1 MNAVLERILAT
12 ETVTDGTA
20 TLPLRHPDF
29 PTLPVAI
36 DPAEGAFLAQL
47 IREVNPAVSLEIGM
61 AYGVSTLFIAEA
73 LASLAHPVRHI
84 VMDPF
89 QSTQWRG
96 IGLRNIQQ
104 AGYGSFVE
112 FHEARS
118 EFLLP
123 TLADRGTILEFALID
138 GWHTFDQVMVEF
150 YFINRMLR
158 PGGVVVF
165 DDADR
170 ASVNRVIRY
179 ALNYPGYEPYS
190 KRASEPARVSLA
202 GRARRILARVPGVE
216 KFLRR
221 DLLYRDW
228 DLGVFGS
235 CVALRKTAEDRRSS
249 GWYRDF

>member
-29 PTLPVAI
+29 PALPVAI
-36 DPAEGAFLAQL
+36 DRAEGAFLADI
-47 IREVNPAVSLEIGM
+47 IRDVDPAVSLEIGM
-61 AYGVSTLFIAEA
+61 AYGVSTLYISEA
-73 LASLAHPVRHI
+73 LASLGHPVRHI
-84 VMDPF
+84 AMDPF

-96 IGLRNIQQ
+96 IGLRNIRQ
-104 AGYGSFVE
+104 AGYESIVE

-123 TLADRGTILEFALID
+123 TLVEQGTMLEFALID

-170 ASVNRVIRY
+170 ASVNRAIRY
-179 ALNYPGYEPYS
+179 ALNYPGYEAYS
-190 KRASEPARVSLA
+190 KRSSGPAHVSLA
-202 GRARRILARVPGVE
+202 GRARRALARVPGAD
-216 KFLRR
+216 KFIRR
-221 DLLYRDW
+221 DVLYRDW

-235 CVALRKTAEDRRSS
+235 CVALRKTREDQRSS